1 MTDLDPPLWSFAFF
15 FLFGFPVYLFFFF
28 SLFVLVALF
37 GGKEKNENKKSRRC
51 RQWEI
56 RHVCTVLFSL
66 YIARKI

>member
-1 MTDLDPPLWSFAFF
+1 MEFCF
-15 FLFGFPVYLFFFF
+15 FFFF
-28 SLFVLVALF
+28 SLWFSCLSFFLFSLSVLVALF
-37 GGKEKNENKKSRRC
+37 REKEKNENKKSRRC